1 MEQAVLSVKDLS
13 VGYREGDP
21 VVQGMNL
28 ELAPGSYTVLS
39 GASGCGKT
47 TLLYALCGLLTSSFE
62 GWQQGDI
69 FVDGIDPQ
77 QSAEGELACHI
88 ACVWQQPDA
97 QMCARTLFHEP
108 GLPRD
113 YQCKEMSQ
121 TDALTEELLEW
132 VGLSHLNSDSDPLQL
147 SGGEQQR
154 LALAAALAQGAK
166 VLVLDEPA
174 AALDQQALEQFLQAL
189 SRIRDR
195 TGVTV
200 LAVDHRPEKHR
211 GLAERFILLDQEGTI
226 VYDGD
231 YEEVLDAGGDLLRRH
246 DVRASS
252 GGSISGV
259 INNVADSSASPVV
272 ATAIADG
279 SEVVN
284 AKGVFYQSSDGEM
297 LLAPTDLCVRRG
309 DVVALIGRNGSG
321 KSTLLRCLVGMLT
334 CGGVIV
340 PGKKDRVESGI
351 GWVAQRS
358 SSVQLYGSVEATLVA
373 AISRGRSESTAELS
387 EQEHNAVLEIAKEF
401 RLQDLLHR
409 HPMRLSGGQRQR
421 LNIGA
426 ALLSQPAL
434 LLLDEP
440 TSAQDAS
447 GIASVVR
454 ALHEGRGSRGTIVV
468 SHDREFL
475 HQLHPTQ
482 TIELKLQA
490 GSGLSESQAKK
501 SSGREKDCLPLVH
514 SLVLLLV
521 AIAVWIAAARRTSL
535 QELAVL
541 AVVLFVFG
549 LLGSIRRQGIAK
561 FLLRCVLIAA
571 FCVLSWVGFLPWV
584 SDVQAQPWL
593 NQQRMVGALLPAVQ
607 LSTLVLASVAVLPLV
622 RGPEL
627 VDTLIGMLK
636 VPYRFVDIA
645 LFGNRFMARI
655 RRDMSFVQHQYRLTT
670 RNAKRRIGLLRLVP
684 VVTVASL
691 RDSEQLA
698 DALDSRGFGA
708 SSTRTLRHYRP
719 LTALDIAAG
728 LGFFAF
734 LLLLP
739 SIAEFFWRLL

>member
-272 ATAIADG
+272 A
-279 SEVVN
+279 
-284 AKGVFYQSSDGEM
+284 
-297 LLAPTDLCVRRG
+297 
-309 DVVALIGRNGSG
+309 
-321 KSTLLRCLVGMLT
+321 
-334 CGGVIV
+334 
-340 PGKKDRVESGI
+340 
-351 GWVAQRS
+351 
-358 SSVQLYGSVEATLVA
+358 
-373 AISRGRSESTAELS
+373 
-387 EQEHNAVLEIAKEF
+387 
-401 RLQDLLHR
+401 
-409 HPMRLSGGQRQR
+409 
-421 LNIGA
+421 
-426 ALLSQPAL
+426 
-434 LLLDEP
+434 
-440 TSAQDAS
+440 AS
-447 GIASVVR
+447 
-454 ALHEGRGSRGTIVV
+454 
-468 SHDREFL
+468 
-475 HQLHPTQ
+475 
-482 TIELKLQA
+482 
-490 GSGLSESQAKK
+490 
-501 SSGREKDCLPLVH
+501 
-514 SLVLLLV
+514 
-521 AIAVWIAAARRTSL
+521 
-535 QELAVL
+535 
-541 AVVLFVFG
+541 
-549 LLGSIRRQGIAK
+549 
-561 FLLRCVLIAA
+561 
-571 FCVLSWVGFLPWV
+571 
-584 SDVQAQPWL
+584 
-593 NQQRMVGALLPAVQ
+593 
-607 LSTLVLASVAVLPLV
+607 
-622 RGPEL
+622 
-627 VDTLIGMLK
+627 
-636 VPYRFVDIA
+636 
-645 LFGNRFMARI
+645 
-655 RRDMSFVQHQYRLTT
+655 
-670 RNAKRRIGLLRLVP
+670 
-684 VVTVASL
+684 
-691 RDSEQLA
+691 
-698 DALDSRGFGA
+698 
-708 SSTRTLRHYRP
+708 
-719 LTALDIAAG
+719 
-728 LGFFAF
+728 
-734 LLLLP
+734 
-739 SIAEFFWRLL
+739 